1 MQQGERNRE
10 LSDFYFEGIR
20 HTIQRQLERDF
31 ARYGPLIGELEQ
43 MVADYGTTNGFV
55 AFIQHLHD
63 RDRRNPFHRITT
75 PHELHELYRRM
86 TRTQDQRMQRF
97 FNELNGPERRLIE
110 RADRAARH
118 AQRTD
123 AISAE
128 GHAEE
133 AAADAAAAAADAEE
147 EAERRARLTIKV
159 RRPRSSEGGKKSH
172 KKSGKRSHKKRTH
185 RRRH

>member
-1 MQQGERNRE
+1 MQRGERNRE

-20 HTIQRQLERDF
+20 HKIQPQLERDF

-63 RDRRNPFHRITT
+63 SDRRNPFHRITT

-97 FNELNGPERRLIE
+97 IEELHGPERRLD
-110 RADRAARH
+110 DRAARAVRH
-118 AQRTD
+118 AERVAATT
-123 AISAE
+123 AE

-133 AAADAAAAAADAEE
+133 AAAAEE
-147 EAERRARLTIKV
+147 EAERRARRTFKV
-159 RRPRSSEGGKKSH
+159 FRPRSRSPSSGGKKSH
-172 KKSGKRSHKKRTH
+172 KKSGKRIHKKRTH

>member
-1 MQQGERNRE
+1 MQRGERNRE

-20 HTIQRQLERDF
+20 HKIQPQLERDF

-63 RDRRNPFHRITT
+63 RAQPFHGINT
-75 PHELHELYRRM
+75 PLELQREFRQRTRRPQEQHQQLQQFFDELH
-86 TRTQDQRMQRF
+86 
-97 FNELNGPERRLIE
+97 GPERRLD
-110 RADRAARH
+110 DRAARAVRH
-118 AQRTD
+118 AERVAATT
-123 AISAE
+123 AE

-133 AAADAAAAAADAEE
+133 AAAAEE
-147 EAERRARLTIKV
+147 EAERRARRTFKV
-159 RRPRSSEGGKKSH
+159 FRPRSRSPSSGGKKSH
-172 KKSGKRSHKKRTH
+172 KKSGKRIHKKRTH